1 MKLRLISIGTIKE
14 PFAKEWINEYLKRF
28 TKYCNLEF
36 LEIKE
41 SNKKQEGE
49 ELLKRIKDND
59 FVVVL
64 DMAGKQLSSEEL
76 SEVIKRE
83 IMQKNIS
90 FIIGGPEGL
99 SEEVISKAHL
109 KLSFSRMT
117 FTHQMIRLF
126 LIEQIYRAFTIIK
139 GEKYHK

>member
-1 MKLRLISIGTIKE
+1 MKIRILSIGTIKE

-49 ELLKRIKDND
+49 ELLKRIKEDD
-59 FVVVL
+59 FVIVL
-64 DMAGKQLSSEEL
+64 DFRGNQVSSEEL
-76 SEVIKRE
+76 AQVIKKE

-99 SEEVISKAHL
+99 SEKILNKAHL

>member
-1 MKLRLISIGTIKE
+1 MKIKILSIGTIKE

-49 ELLKRIKDND
+49 ELLKRIKDED

-64 DMAGKQLSSEEL
+64 DMVGKQLNSEEL
-76 SEVIKRE
+76 AQVIKKE

-99 SEEVISKAHL
+99 SEEILNKAHL